1 MKITLEIEL
10 NDIAVNVIKQFIG
23 NKTVEQEIAY
33 VVDDTLGEYL
43 YNLTDDEYEVS
54 VKPKE

>member
-1 MKITLEIEL
+1 MKINLEIEL
-10 NDIAVNVIKQFIG
+10 NDIAVNAIKQFIG
-23 NKTVEQEIAY
+23 NKTVGQEIAY